1 MITFN
6 PLPTNGLWLRL
17 EIWHGWS
24 TRQNFLGCDFSFF
37 LSAFLPF
44 SPLPFFLSSFLSSS
58 SFSITTTLPT
68 PNMCRSVGY
77 ASWKIVLCVFFV
89 FIFFFFLLCH
99 GGILYWNERC
109 GLNVQMLL
117 LLCHEPKQ
125 CVSQFDRL
133 SLQSSVS
140 LSLTVFVSMYQFVT
154 LCQLAKILV
163 FLVVKDG
170 DLARSLTPSIFNA
183 LKMTISEHLMWLGN
197 MAWNLAWMVHR
208 AIIRDLEWSF
218 SRSSK
223 FWQ

>member
-1 MITFN
+1 MDGQQGKTF
-6 PLPTNGLWLRL
+6 WVV
-17 EIWHGWS
+17 I
-24 TRQNFLGCDFSFF
+24 FLFSF
-37 LSAFLPF
+37 
-44 SPLPFFLSSFLSSS
+44 LPFFLSPLCHSSFLPFFPPLLSQSPPPYQPRTCVVLSVTPPEKSCYVFFSFSSS
-58 SFSITTTLPT
+58 
-68 PNMCRSVGY
+68 
-77 ASWKIVLCVFFV
+77 
-89 FIFFFFLLCH
+89 FFFLLCH

-170 DLARSLTPSIFNA
+170 DLARSLTPCIFNA